1 MHTQQNDKVNNWT
14 FCDTAMAIWSS
25 LCMKGHTH
33 QSAILTWTLHIR
45 KDSIIHISTTSIK
58 KEQHQLDIYQFLHIH
73 CSNTQPVQRGRIKAQ
88 KLHVLCVCV
97 ACAICVTCV
106 TCVTCVMC
114 VLHVLCMCVLHV
126 MCVTCVMCVLHVLC
140 MCVLHVMC
148 VTCVM
153 CVFVGETIIYDCEL
167 G

>member
-1 MHTQQNDKVNNWT
+1 MHTHQNDKVNNWT

-33 QSAILTWTLHIR
+33 QSAILTWTLHIT

-73 CSNTQPVQRGRIKAQ
+73 CSNTKPVQRGRIKAQ

-106 TCVTCVMC
+106 TCV
-114 VLHVLCMCVLHV
+114 LHV
-126 MCVTCVMCVLHVLC
+126 CVTCVMCVLCINVC
-140 MCVLHVMC
+140 VACVCYMCDVCYM
-148 VTCVM
+148 
-153 CVFVGETIIYDCEL
+153 
-167 G
+167 